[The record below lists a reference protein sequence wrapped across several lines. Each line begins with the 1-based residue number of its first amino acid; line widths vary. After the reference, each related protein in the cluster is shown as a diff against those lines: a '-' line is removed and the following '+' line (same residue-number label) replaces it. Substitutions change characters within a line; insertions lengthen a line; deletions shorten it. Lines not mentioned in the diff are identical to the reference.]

1 MTPSV
6 FSFQLEHADG
16 PARAGVIRTPH
27 GSAPT
32 PLFMPVATQA
42 TVKGLTPEEVA
53 GAGGQ
58 VVLSN
63 AYHLYLRPG
72 VGTVNSLGGLHG
84 FMRWPGP
91 ILTDSGGFQAF
102 SMGSLRKVNDEGI
115 RFRSH
120 LDGSEHHFT
129 PELATMNQVG
139 LGADI
144 IMCFD
149 QCIAYGATEDEVRRA
164 MERTHRWAAEC
175 HRIHRESG
183 AWPGQA
189 LFGIVQGGTFPQLRD
204 ESSEAITSIPFDGY
218 AVGGLAVGEDKEQL
232 YGFTAQVTGH
242 LPTDKPRYLMGVGS
256 PEDLVEGVWR
266 GIDMFD
272 CALPTR
278 VARNGAMFTPDGR
291 IDIKKKAIFREERA
305 GGRGMRLLRLR
316 QLLRRLHPPP
326 VPRPRNPGVAPGLG
340 PQPALRAA
348 ADGADTRGDTGR
360 PFRQLPPPVP
370 RPLPTHQRSGPPRTQ
385 AALAARAGVNS
396 GSSVSPAR
404 IRFCQRLQDVQQERH
419 LVEPLSDVIG
429 AQESLAGII
438 ISVQFIGGA
447 PQVSQPDIP

>member
-1 MTPSV
+1 MTATA
-6 FSFQLEHADG
+6 FSFQLEHTDG
-16 PARAGVIRTPH
+16 PARAGQIRTPH

-42 TVKGLTPEEVA
+42 TVKGLTPEEVSEV
-53 GAGGQ
+53 GGQ

-84 FMRWPGP
+84 FMRWNGP

-149 QCIAYGATEDEVRRA
+149 QCIAYGATEDEVRLA

-175 HRIHRESG
+175 HRIHRDSG

-204 ESSEAITSIPFDGY
+204 ESSKTIAAIPFDGY
-218 AVGGLAVGEDKEQL
+218 AVGGLAVGENKEQL
-232 YGFTAQVTGH
+232 YGFTQQVTGH
-242 LPTDKPRYLMGVGS
+242 LSEDKPRYLMGVGS

-291 IDIKKKAIFREERA
+291 IDIKKKRFSEKSGPVDEECDCYACANYSAAYIHHLFRAREILGLRLA
-305 GGRGMRLLRLR
+305 SAHNLRFLLRLMER
-316 QLLRRLHPPP
+316 IREAILEDRFDSFRRRFLDRY
-326 VPRPRNPGVAPGLG
+326 RPTNE
-340 PQPALRAA
+340 
-348 ADGADTRGDTGR
+348 
-360 PFRQLPPPVP
+360 
-370 RPLPTHQRSGPPRTQ
+370 
-385 AALAARAGVNS
+385 AARQEHKL
-396 GSSVSPAR
+396 R
-404 IRFCQRLQDVQQERH
+404 WLQER
-419 LVEPLSDVIG
+419 G
-429 AQESLAGII
+429 T
-438 ISVQFIGGA
+438 
-447 PQVSQPDIP
+447 

>member
-1 MTPSV
+1 MTASA
-6 FSFQLEHADG
+6 FSFQLLHTAG
-16 PARAGVIRTPH
+16 PARAGRIKTPH
-27 GSAPT
+27 GSADT

-53 GAGGQ
+53 EVGGQ

-72 VGTVNSLGGLHG
+72 VQTVKSLGGLHG

-102 SMGSLRKVNDEGI
+102 SMGSLRKASDEGI

-149 QCIAYGATEDEVRRA
+149 QCIAYGAAEREVRRA

-175 HRIHRESG
+175 HRVHRYSG
-183 AWPGQA
+183 AWPAQA
-189 LFGIVQGGTFPQLRD
+189 LFGIVQGGTFSAMRD
-204 ESSEAITSIPFDGY
+204 QSTEAIRAIPFDGY

-232 YGFTAQVTGH
+232 YGFTGQVAAG
-242 LPTDKPRYLMGVGS
+242 LPQDKPRYLMGVGS

-278 VARNGAMFTPDGR
+278 VARNGAMFTANGR
-291 IDIKKKAIFREERA
+291 IDVTKRRYAQEEGPVDEECDCYGCTSYSAAYVHHLFRAREIL
-305 GGRGMRLLRLR
+305 GLRLAS
-316 QLLRRLHPPP
+316 LHNLRFVLRLMQRIREA
-326 VPRPRNPGVAPGLG
+326 VLEDRYASFRREFLSRYRPTNE
-340 PQPALRAA
+340 
-348 ADGADTRGDTGR
+348 
-360 PFRQLPPPVP
+360 
-370 RPLPTHQRSGPPRTQ
+370 
-385 AALAARAGVNS
+385 AARQEQKL
-396 GSSVSPAR
+396 R
-404 IRFCQRLQDVQQERH
+404 WLQERR
-419 LVEPLSDVIG
+419 
-429 AQESLAGII
+429 
-438 ISVQFIGGA
+438 
-447 PQVSQPDIP
+447 

>member
-1 MTPSV
+1 MTTAA
-6 FSFQLEHADG
+6 FSFQLNHTDG
-16 PARAGVIRTPH
+16 PARAGEIRTPH

-42 TVKGLTPEEVA
+42 TVKGLTPEEVTGV
-53 GAGGQ
+53 GAQ

-72 VGTVNSLGGLHG
+72 VGTVHSLGGLHG

-91 ILTDSGGFQAF
+91 ILTDSGGYQAF
-102 SMGSLRKVNDEGI
+102 SMGSLRKVSDEGI

-129 PELATMNQVG
+129 PQLATMNQVG

-149 QCIAYGATEDEVRRA
+149 QCIAYGATEKEVRLA

-175 HRIHRESG
+175 HRIHRDSG

-189 LFGIVQGGTFPQLRD
+189 LFGIVQGGTFADLRD
-204 ESSEAITSIPFDGY
+204 ESSQAVTAIPFDGY

-232 YGFTAQVTGH
+232 YGFTGQVTGH

-256 PEDLVEGVWR
+256 PEDLVEGVAR

-272 CALPTR
+272 CVLPTR
-278 VARNGAMFTPDGR
+278 VARNGAMFPPDGR
-291 IDIKKKAIFREERA
+291 IDVKKKRYSEQHGPVDEGCDCYACANYSAAYIHHLFRAREIL
-305 GGRGMRLLRLR
+305 GLRLASAHN
-316 QLLRRLHPPP
+316 LRFVLRLME
-326 VPRPRNPGVAPGLG
+326 RI
-340 PQPALRAA
+340 RAA
-348 ADGADTRGDTGR
+348 IMQNRFDSFSREFLGR
-360 PFRQLPPPVP
+360 Y
-370 RPLPTHQRSGPPRTQ
+370 RPTNE
-385 AALAARAGVNS
+385 AARQEHKL
-396 GSSVSPAR
+396 R
-404 IRFCQRLQDVQQERH
+404 WLQGR
-419 LVEPLSDVIG
+419 
-429 AQESLAGII
+429 A
-438 ISVQFIGGA
+438 
-447 PQVSQPDIP
+447 